1 MIRKSY
7 DKSPLSRA
15 GFFSEVKPLNIEKIN
30 ETCYHILTDGTKIGQ
45 LSLVERDGRLILDC
59 FVEESH
65 RHQGHGTQACN
76 LLLEQLE
83 EAEVSAVYACCE
95 VGNSAAMRLCSRLG
109 FELRSLRGEELW
121 FVARL

>member
-1 MIRKSY
+1 MH
-7 DKSPLSRA
+7 LTQQ
-15 GFFSEVKPLNIEKIN
+15 N
-30 ETCYHILTDGTKIGQ
+30 ENCYHIFLDETPIGQ

-83 EAEVSAVYACCE
+83 DAEVSAVYACCE
-95 VGNSAAMRLCSRLG
+95 VGNSAAMRLCARLG
-109 FELRSLRGEELW
+109 FELRGIRGEEMW
-121 FVARL
+121 FEAVL